1 MGLIAQAIM
10 YVLAGFTVGWIAVP
24 VLAGIGLAA
33 VFQLEVINY
42 LEHYGL
48 ERRPLDNGRLERLG
62 PHHAWDDNH
71 LLSIWLLANLTHHA
85 DHHMRPGERYQRL
98 GMVEGAGMLPAG
110 YAAAFLIVLIPPLW
124 FRIMNP
130 RVQALR
136 TRYQY
141 N

>member
-1 MGLIAQAIM
+1 MGLIAQAII
-10 YVLAGFTVGWIAVP
+10 YVVAGFAVGCIAVP

-62 PHHAWDDNH
+62 QHHAWDDNH
-71 LLSIWLLANLTHHA
+71 LLSSWLLANLTHHA

-98 GMVEGAGMLPAG
+98 GMVERRHATRRLRRRFSDRPHPATLVPHHEPARPGAAHP
-110 YAAAFLIVLIPPLW
+110 VS
-124 FRIMNP
+124 
-130 RVQALR
+130 V
-136 TRYQY
+136 
-141 N
+141 

>member
-1 MGLIAQAIM
+1 M

-71 LLSIWLLANLTHHA
+71 LLSSWLLANLTHHA
-85 DHHMRPGERYQRL
+85 DHTICAPVSATSGSAWAKCAPTRPL
-98 GMVEGAGMLPAG
+98 
-110 YAAAFLIVLIPPLW
+110 
-124 FRIMNP
+124 
-130 RVQALR
+130 
-136 TRYQY
+136 
-141 N
+141 

>member
-62 PHHAWDDNH
+62 QHHAWDDNH
-71 LLSIWLLANLTHHA
+71 LLSSWLLANLTHHA
-85 DHHMRPGERYQRL
+85 DHHMRLGERYQRL
-98 GMVEGAGMLPAG
+98 GMGEVRADKTVM
-110 YAAAFLIVLIPPLW
+110 IVLIPPLW